1 MDYVKP
7 GFMASL
13 PLIAALVGVL
23 LSGWVSD
30 LMERKGLSLGTAR
43 KLPIIVGLALTVF
56 MLGGEI
62 GRASCRE
69 RV

>member
-13 PLIAALVGVL
+13 PLNADLVGDL

-56 MLGGEI
+56 MLGG
-62 GRASCRE
+62 A
-69 RV
+69 